1 MSGGR
6 AGMLPRG
13 ATTRFAPAP
22 TGRLHLGH
30 VVNAIFVWGLAQASG
45 GSVVLR
51 VEDHDRQRCRPE
63 FERALLDDLDRLGL
77 RPDRPTIDDL
87 RRGPSPYRQSDD
99 PAAYDAAI
107 AALRADGL
115 VYACDCS
122 RSTFAA
128 WAAEHG
134 RPWDGPGCPGRCRER
149 ALADEPHRGLRVA
162 LGDGRETFDDLLR
175 GPLGGSPVAGGD
187 PLVRDRL
194 GNRTYHL
201 CVVVDDVRQG
211 VDLVVRGRDLLDAT
225 PLQIRLAR
233 LRGRE
238 RPPAYAHHA
247 LVLRPDGTK
256 LSKAAGD
263 TAVGELLDGGMRPAD
278 VLGAAAAAVG
288 LIPAARPL
296 DPERLGIC
304 SRTEERDGGRPP
316 GRWRPWSAL
325 SQLSRP

>member
-1 MSGGR
+1 MSHGR

-30 VVNAIFVWGLAQASG
+30 VVNAIHVWGLAQASG

-63 FERALLDDLDRLGL
+63 FERALLDDLDRLRL
-77 RPDRPTIDDL
+77 QPDGPTTDDL

-99 PAAYDAAI
+99 PTPYDDAI
-107 AALRADGL
+107 ATLRAGGL
-115 VYACDCS
+115 IYACDCS

-128 WAAEHG
+128 WAEDRG

-162 LGDGRETFDDLLR
+162 LGDGRETFHDLLL
-175 GPLGGSPVAGGD
+175 GPLDGSPVAGGD

-201 CVVVDDVRQG
+201 CVVVDDIRHG

-225 PLQIRLAR
+225 ALQIRLAG
-233 LRGRE
+233 LLGRE
-238 RPPAYAHHA
+238 RPPAYAHHP
-247 LVLRPDGTK
+247 LVLRPDGSK

-263 TAVGELLDGGMRPAD
+263 TAVGALLDAGMRPAD

-296 DPERLGIC
+296 DPERLGDLF
-304 SRTEERDGGRPP
+304 TG
-316 GRWRPWSAL
+316 
-325 SQLSRP
+325 